1 MPCRADFKKDAFLY
15 WKVQDTDRLNLWDE
29 AGKRLSVL
37 KRTPL
42 PRHYIVLL
50 DRLYHCLC
58 LCARVDAIILPPCA
72 RLTKPLG

>member
-42 PRHYIVLL
+42 TLHCAARQAVPLLVSLCKSGCHYS
-50 DRLYHCLC
+50 
-58 LCARVDAIILPPCA
+58 PPMC
-72 RLTKPLG
+72 TVN